1 MYRMYVKKLQ
11 TEVIW
16 AKKKRMLNS
25 QIFHVKENFTKIH
38 GYITYPVSAK
48 RRNVVVVA
56 WVP

>member
-25 QIFHVKENFTKIH
+25 QMFHVKESFIKIH

-48 RRNVVVVA
+48 RRNVVVVT